1 LRKANSSPAHVRN
14 AVRALINILVEKG
27 VVTVEELSE
36 QLRLSA
42 NEELVIIEAELT
54 EQYDA
59 KFKFDSDQENA

>member
-1 LRKANSSPAHVRN
+1 MKSLANSCGYRP
-14 AVRALINILVEKG
+14 
-27 VVTVEELSE
+27 
-36 QLRLSA
+36 